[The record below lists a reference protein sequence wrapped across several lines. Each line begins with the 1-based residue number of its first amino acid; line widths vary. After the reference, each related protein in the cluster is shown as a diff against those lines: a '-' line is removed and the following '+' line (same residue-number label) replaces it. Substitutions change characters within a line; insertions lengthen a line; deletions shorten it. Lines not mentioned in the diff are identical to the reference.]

1 MSKRSITEQVREMLA
16 DYLPENGYELWNAE
30 YVKEG
35 KDCYLRVY
43 IDKVS
48 NSGIGTDDCEKVS
61 KFLSEALDKSDP
73 IETGY
78 YLVVSSPGMDR
89 PLLTPEHFKRYRGTP
104 VDVSLYKAI
113 GGRKKISGLLG
124 VRTETNLELF
134 PEEMGAG
141 APLQIPLEQISKVR
155 LQVIF

>member
-1 MSKRSITEQVREMLA
+1 MLA
-16 DYLPENGYELWNAE
+16 DYLPENGYELWNVE

-35 KDCYLRVY
+35 SDFYLRVY
-43 IDKVS
+43 IDTLGG
-48 NSGIGTDDCEKVS
+48 GIGTDDCERVS
-61 KFLSEALDKSDP
+61 KYLSEALDKADP
-73 IETGY
+73 IESGY

-89 PLLTPEHFKRYRGTP
+89 PLLTDEHFKRYRGVP
-104 VDVSLYKAI
+104 VDVSLYRAI
-113 GGRKKISGLLG
+113 GGKKKISGLLG